1 MKSYLKEAIVLA
13 LGLIIGAYLLETG
26 ITHTVESKRIVTVKG
41 LATRE
46 VAANKVIWPITYN
59 LVGNDMQTIY
69 SRVNAS
75 KNEIVKFL
83 TANGIP
89 QDEITVNA
97 PSVNDLEANAYSQ
110 NKHNYRFIAKG
121 VVTVSSG
128 KVDQVRALMQKQSEL
143 LKKGVV
149 IISNDYAHRITYE
162 FTGLNKIKPE
172 MLKEATQNARK
183 AAAQFAQNSGSK
195 VGKIRT
201 AYQGQFSISD
211 RDANT
216 PFIKEIRVVSTIQY
230 FLKN

>member
-1 MKSYLKEAIVLA
+1 MKSYIKEAIVLA
-13 LGLIIGAYLLETG
+13 IGLIIGAYLLETG

-41 LATRE
+41 PATRE

-89 QDEITVNA
+89 RDEITVNA
-97 PSVNDLEANAYSQ
+97 PAVTDLEANAYSQ

-149 IISNDYAHRITYE
+149 IISNDYSHRITYE

-201 AYQGQFSISD
+201 AYQGQFSISN

>member
-1 MKSYLKEAIVLA
+1 MKNYTKEAIILA
-13 LGLIIGAYLLETG
+13 IGLIIGAFLLESG
-26 ITHTVESKRIVTVKG
+26 IKETVESKRIVTVKG

-46 VAANKVIWPITYN
+46 VAANQVIWPISYN
-59 LVGNDMQTIY
+59 LVGNDMKTIY
-69 SRVNAS
+69 SMVESSNS
-75 KNEIVKFL
+75 KIVKFL
-83 TANGIP
+83 TSNGISR
-89 QDEITVNA
+89 DEITVNA
-97 PSVNDLEANAYSQ
+97 PSVTDLEANAYSQ
-110 NKHNYRFIAKG
+110 NKHNYRYIAKG

-128 KVDQVRALMQKQSEL
+128 NIKLVRSLIQKQSEL
-143 LKKGVV
+143 LKQGIV
-149 IISNDYAHRITYE
+149 ILSNDYAHKIDYE

-183 AAAQFAQNSGSK
+183 AAAQFAANSGSK

-201 AYQGQFSISD
+201 AYQGQFSIRD

>member
-13 LGLIIGAYLLETG
+13 VGLIIGAYLLETG
-26 ITHTVESKRIVTVKG
+26 ITSTVASKRIVTVKG

-69 SRVNAS
+69 AKVNSS
-75 KNEIVKFL
+75 KDEIIKFL
-83 TANGIP
+83 TSNGIP
-89 QDEITVNA
+89 REEIAVNA
-97 PSVNDLEANAYSQ
+97 PSVTDLEANAYSQ
-110 NKHNYRFIAKG
+110 NKHNYRYIAKG

-128 KVDQVRALMQKQSEL
+128 KVDQVRVLMQKQSEL
-143 LKKGVV
+143 LKKGIV
-149 IISNDYAHRITYE
+149 IISNDYAHQISYE

-201 AYQGQFSISD
+201 AYQGQFSISN